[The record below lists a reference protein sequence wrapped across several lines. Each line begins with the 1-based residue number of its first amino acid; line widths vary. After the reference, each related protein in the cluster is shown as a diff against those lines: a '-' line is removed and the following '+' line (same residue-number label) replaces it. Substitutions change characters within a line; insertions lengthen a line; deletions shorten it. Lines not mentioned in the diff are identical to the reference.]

1 MKITLN
7 PFANLGAV
15 SSFQMNQ
22 NATPFEIENQDIDSR
37 QTEIELSRKKHTEF
51 VQPSSAIF
59 QGPTPTQLVNTQK
72 NSITISNGVYYH
84 IGTVNGKPLNGTP
97 LTGGGFNSNF
107 SPQIFVHPD
116 TPAGTP
122 LTPEQLESLR
132 IHKFYSQQEH
142 QEANKLVSIFMSLV
156 RLADGKSSVE
166 SMKIPDFAQNFPK
179 FAEGVGLDLTQPF
192 SINGKS
198 FVYSNGE
205 LQQKNNK
212 IKTSL

>member
-7 PFANLGAV
+7 PYANLGAV

-22 NATPFEIENQDIDSR
+22 NATPFEIKSQDVDSKE
-37 QTEIELSRKKHTEF
+37 TEIELSRKKHAEF
-51 VQPSSAIF
+51 VQSSNAIF
-59 QGPTPTQLVNTQK
+59 EGATPTQLVNTQT
-72 NSITISNGVYYH
+72 NSITISKGVYYR

-132 IHKFYSQQEH
+132 IHKSYSQQER

-156 RLADGKSSVE
+156 RLADGKTSVE
-166 SMKIPDFAQNFPK
+166 SMNTPEFTQNFPK

-205 LQQKNNK
+205 LRS
-212 IKTSL
+212 IAAEE

>member
-7 PFANLGAV
+7 PYANLGAV

-22 NATPFEIENQDIDSR
+22 NATPFEIKSQDVDSME
-37 QTEIELSRKKHTEF
+37 TEIELSRKKHAEF
-51 VQPSSAIF
+51 VQSSNAIF
-59 QGPTPTQLVNTQK
+59 QGAPPTQLVNTQT

-107 SPQIFVHPD
+107 SPKLYRP
-116 TPAGTP
+116 PGASGTR

-132 IHKFYSQQEH
+132 IHQSYSQQER

-166 SMKIPDFAQNFPK
+166 SMNTPDFAQNFPR

-205 LQQKNNK
+205 LRS
-212 IKTSL
+212 IAAEE